1 VDAAGAA
8 LVSMQLE
15 RDAIELRLQDQA
27 SINAQ
32 ALRRIGALEHEAAA
46 LTQTNLALA
55 EQLQQ
60 ARQQVQQSKEQ
71 LRQAKEQEM
80 AQQMAQQQ
88 IHQQQLQDARREF
101 TADLDQLRAANQLAN
116 ERSLA
121 VETRALLEIDRERT
135 IAARLQKEL
144 DAVRTSSIQAALQ
157 ADLRHRQDV
166 DTLQTQL
173 GDQKQQGGVLQGQL
187 QAALTSQE
195 AIAQELKATQA
206 QSIAAATE
214 ASSMRVTSEN
224 WQRRC
229 EEAQRLQAQLQLT
242 TKAGRAYRKSRTD

>member
-1 VDAAGAA
+1 
-8 LVSMQLE
+8 
-15 RDAIELRLQDQA
+15 
-27 SINAQ
+27 
-32 ALRRIGALEHEAAA
+32 
-46 LTQTNLALA
+46 
-55 EQLQQ
+55 
-60 ARQQVQQSKEQ
+60 
-71 LRQAKEQEM
+71 
-80 AQQMAQQQ
+80 
-88 IHQQQLQDARREF
+88 
-101 TADLDQLRAANQLAN
+101 LAN